1 MIVYFS
7 GTGNTRHCAA
17 QLSRLTGDE
26 LFELDPDELSRPGDI
41 LLDTS
46 DGHIVWA
53 FPTYAW
59 GVPPVME
66 RFMSEVVLGE
76 KAMSSRHYM
85 LTTCGDDMGYT
96 DRQWRKI
103 MLARGLDV
111 AGAYA
116 VVMPNTYTLMPGF
129 DVDSRELAHKK
140 MEESRGR
147 IALIAKAMEEGRGD
161 LLVRGAFPWIKSK
174 IYYPLFKRF
183 CMSPEP
189 FHTTEACTACGL
201 CSQRCPL
208 GNISPGRDKTP
219 VWGSDCALCLRCY
232 HSCPRHAIAYGSRT
246 SGKGQWLC
254 RK

>member
-26 LFELDPDELSRPGDI
+26 LFELGPDELSRPGDI

-147 IALIAKAMEEGRGD
+147 IAQTVALLCGRF
-161 LLVRGAFPWIKSK
+161 A
-174 IYYPLFKRF
+174 
-183 CMSPEP
+183 
-189 FHTTEACTACGL
+189 
-201 CSQRCPL
+201 
-208 GNISPGRDKTP
+208 
-219 VWGSDCALCLRCY
+219 
-232 HSCPRHAIAYGSRT
+232 
-246 SGKGQWLC
+246 
-254 RK
+254 